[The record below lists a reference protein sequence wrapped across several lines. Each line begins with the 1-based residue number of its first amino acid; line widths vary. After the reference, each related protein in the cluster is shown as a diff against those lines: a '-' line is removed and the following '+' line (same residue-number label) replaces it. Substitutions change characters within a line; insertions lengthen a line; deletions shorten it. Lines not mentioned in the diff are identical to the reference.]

1 MDEFTQNIM
10 EISPESGDLCNAVGD
25 NHHQKPLDAFLWT
38 QTTVWLSVYFLLKG
52 TWGVS
57 FIIIFIKCLRFWF
70 PSSLVH
76 ISASAWRLSDLIA
89 YIYMCVYIYTHNIM
103 FYVFNV
109 LSCSMCPLREVKSFV
124 TEDLSHCSWP
134 KWTPVSI
141 WSLAWRDARSLRDL
155 TWPSMWLTIKPV
167 VKQRLGSDWTIE

>member
-1 MDEFTQNIM
+1 MVVVTSRVGMWCLCVCNFDLEKNMHSKWKSLVIEMDEFTQNIT

-76 ISASAWRLSDLIA
+76 ISASAWRLSDLIE
-89 YIYMCVYIYTHNIM
+89 YIYMCIYIHTILCFM
-103 FYVFNV
+103 
-109 LSCSMCPLREVKSFV
+109 CSTFFHVRCVP
-124 TEDLSHCSWP
+124 
-134 KWTPVSI
+134 
-141 WSLAWRDARSLRDL
+141 
-155 TWPSMWLTIKPV
+155 
-167 VKQRLGSDWTIE
+167 